1 MSLQPIH
8 LLVVPRYHGFS
19 RLCFMPCPFTGPKNF
34 WAGPNFLCHSKNLF
48 TYCGSQNHFCSRQTD
63 NLHSVKLVFVPVQM
77 FLKKHYLNAVKFLG
91 QLKKFGQAQNIL
103 GNVKGQGIDAQQNFS
118 MRNIFIFTFYFHSIP
133 IEFIIN

>member
-1 MSLQPIH
+1 ML
-8 LLVVPRYHGFS
+8 
-19 RLCFMPCPFTGPKNF
+19 CPFTGSKIF

-118 MRNIFIFTFYFHSIP
+118 MRIYIQGTLIVTLLLFYRLNTFYFHSIP
-133 IEFIIN
+133 IEFLIN